1 FVREELK
8 HRRELHYPPYCRL
21 ILVTLSHEQLPVLLR
36 LAENYALNL
45 QGKARQLRWFG
56 SLDKLSSDAL
66 DLLGPV
72 ASPLPR
78 LKGRYRFQCIIKWR
92 GSIDAIG
99 LARQVAEELEDSVRD
114 TGLQISLEVD
124 PQMLM

>member
-1 FVREELK
+1 MK
-8 HRRELHYPPYCRL
+8 HRKELHYPPYCRL
-21 ILVTLSHEQLPVLLR
+21 ILVTLSHEQLPLLLR

-45 QGKARQLRWFG
+45 QGKARQLRWYG
-56 SLDKLSSDAL
+56 SLDKLSTDAL

-92 GSIDAIG
+92 GAIDAIG
-99 LARQVAEELEDSVRD
+99 LAKQVAEELEDSVRD
-114 TGLQISLEVD
+114 TGLQVSIDVD